1 MAQIT
6 MDMIKELRERTSAG
20 VVDCKKV
27 LAETN
32 GDIEKAIEELQKRGI
47 AKAAKKQGRIAAEG
61 KVGMCVANGGRVVA
75 LVEMNCE
82 TDFVAKNGEF
92 IALTQ
97 QILDAAIEHK
107 PETLEDLL
115 NTQLPNG
122 TVHQLIMDKIGA
134 TGEKMELGYFEH
146 ISAPS
151 VVSYIHMGNKL
162 ATIVGFNK
170 ENVDGNVAKD
180 VAMQVAAM
188 NPISITPDT
197 IPADVKEKELE
208 IAREKAR
215 EAGKPENLLD
225 RIAEGALQ
233 KFYKES
239 TLLQQE
245 YVKDNK
251 MNIEQFLKQNDKDLT
266 VTVFKRV
273 SLNV

>member
-1 MAQIT
+1 MNASLIR
-6 MDMIKELRERTSAG
+6 ELRDISGAG
-20 VVDCKKV
+20 MMDCKKA
-27 LAETN
+27 LEEN
-32 GDIEKAIEELQKRGI
+32 DNDIKKATEWLREKGI
-47 AKAAKKQGRIAAEG
+47 AKAAKKAGRIAAEG
-61 KVGMCVANGGRVVA
+61 LSTVITEGNKAVI
-75 LVEMNCE
+75 LEINCE
-82 TDFVAKNGEF
+82 TDFVAKNEEF

-97 QILDAAIEHK
+97 QILDAAIENK
-107 PETLEDLL
+107 PETLDDLL
-115 NTQLPNG
+115 KVELPNG
-122 TVHQLIMDKIGA
+122 TVQQLIMDKIGA

-146 ISAPS
+146 ITAPS

-170 ENVDGNVAKD
+170 ENVTENVAKD

-188 NPISITPDT
+188 NPISVTPDT
-197 IPADVKEKELE
+197 IPSDVKEKELD

-251 MNIEQFLKQNDKDLT
+251 LTIEQFLKQNDKDLT

-273 SLNV
+273 SLNA

>member
-1 MAQIT
+1 MAVT
-6 MDMIKELRERTSAG
+6 MAEIQHLRKMTGAG
-20 VVDCKKV
+20 MMDCKNALNEANGDFDKAVEIIRKKGQAVAAKREDREASEGCV
-27 LAETN
+27 LAKTEGN
-32 GDIEKAIEELQKRGI
+32 Y
-47 AKAAKKQGRIAAEG
+47 AA
-61 KVGMCVANGGRVVA
+61 VVA
-75 LVEMNCE
+75 LQCE
-82 TDFVAKNGEF
+82 TDFVAKNEEF

-97 QILDAAIEHK
+97 QILDAAIENK
-107 PETLEDLL
+107 PETLDDLL
-115 NTQLPNG
+115 KVELPNG
-122 TVHQLIMDKIGA
+122 TVQQLIMDKIGA

-146 ISAPS
+146 ITAPS

-170 ENVDGNVAKD
+170 ENVTENVAKD

-188 NPISITPDT
+188 NPISVTPDT
-197 IPADVKEKELE
+197 IPADVKEKELD

-251 MNIEQFLKQNDKDLT
+251 LTIEQFLKQNDKELT

-273 SLNV
+273 SLNA